1 MGLMHDEFFHSAK
14 EKTARCADAA
24 ERSLANPGAHEKES
38 MKLIAFEA
46 HAMKGSALTLCA
58 KAVGAQCARL
68 ELVAN
73 GRCPDPSPTGE
84 DDPHRLVQDIGA
96 KLDQLFAHVAEIERV
111 DSFPLAEAAEKFSDA
126 K

>member
-24 ERSLANPGAHEKES
+24 ERALANPDAHEKES
-38 MKLIAFEA
+38 MKIIAFEA

-73 GRCPDPSPTGE
+73 GRCQDPSPTGE

-96 KLDQLFAHVAEIERV
+96 KLDQL
-111 DSFPLAEAAEKFSDA
+111 S
-126 K
+126 